1 MMKKYLLNAIF
12 SVVCLFFCL
21 SCAARV
27 SGSLLADGKADINV
41 YAALEPRITM
51 LLGTLAAA
59 SGMAQQGAPLINGP
73 SVSASMS
80 AAPGV
85 ASASLVNKTPSSIE
99 GPVKISQISDFL
111 AHGKEQGFISFEQ
124 GTPSKDGKCAVN
136 LSRDF
141 GKEILGLLSPEIGVY
156 LEALMAPL
164 ATGEKLAKTEYLTL
178 VASVYGKGIADEI
191 SQAAIQISIDFPGQ
205 VRSVRGGTFS
215 GKKAEFS
222 IPLLDL
228 LVLETPLNYEVAW
241 R

>member
-1 MMKKYLLNAIF
+1 MMKKCLLNAIF
-12 SVVCLFFCL
+12 SAVCLFFCL

-27 SGSLLADGKADINV
+27 SGSLLADGKADIHVN
-41 YAALEPRITM
+41 AALEPRMTM
-51 LLGTLAAA
+51 LLGSLAAA
-59 SGMAQQGAPLINGP
+59 SGMVQQGAPLLNGP

-85 ASASLVNKTPSSIE
+85 SSAALANKTPSSIE
-99 GPVKISQISDFL
+99 GPVKISQINDFL

-136 LSRDF
+136 LSRES
-141 GKEILGLLSPEIGVY
+141 GEELLGLLSDEISAY

-164 ATGEKLAKTEYLTL
+164 ATGEKMTKAEYLVL
-178 VASVYGKGIADEI
+178 VASVYGRGIADEI
-191 SQAAIQISIDFPGQ
+191 SQAAIQVSIDFPGQ

-215 GKKAEFS
+215 GRKAEFS

-228 LVLETPLNYEVAW
+228 LVLEVPLHYEVIW